1 MTPRTYESLSTA
13 SERTNM
19 SVKTLRRFIA
29 EGNLRA
35 YRAGNRILRVDPR
48 DVDNL
53 MRPVPTV

>member
-1 MTPRTYESLSTA
+1 MTPKTYESLSAA
-13 SERTNM
+13 SARTNM

-35 YRAGNRILRVDPR
+35 YRAGKRILRVDPR

-53 MRPVPTV
+53 MRPVPTI